1 MERLHPDTLDA
12 LTPQVRT
19 PAYDRRGMSAGIVHL
34 GLGAFHRAHQ
44 AVYTDDAIEQAGGDW
59 GIVGVSLRSDNVA
72 RQLNPQQGL
81 YSVWSEDADGG
92 ELRVI
97 GCVQQ
102 VLLAERDLDAVI
114 GAIASPA
121 TRLVTLTITE
131 KGYLLAA
138 DGQSLAI
145 DNAALAADLQNP
157 ARPATAIGVLALGL
171 KARSEGSGA
180 ALTVLSCDN
189 LSANGSV
196 LGKLLRDY
204 LALTFPSVG
213 PWLDAA
219 VSFPCSMVDRI
230 VPATTDAQKQRQA
243 QALGVLDE
251 GAVSTEAFSQWVVE
265 DNFASDRPAWD
276 AVGVQF
282 VDDIQPYETI
292 KLRLLNASHS
302 AIAYC
307 GLLAGKETVDEV
319 MSDDVLRAY
328 VAQLM
333 AQDLAPALE
342 APAGFDL
349 AGYREDLLTRF
360 ANPRLAHRCAQIAM
374 DGSEKIRQRWLP
386 TLQVARAPHLRKALA
401 AWCFFILGTDADIAD
416 PRAAQ
421 LQSQRAAA
429 AAGTGER
436 LRAVLACAGIT
447 RNTLAGHDVL
457 CAEIERSIDTLRSEG
472 VQGLLAV

>member
-1 MERLHPDTLDA
+1 MERLHPDRLDA
-12 LTPQVRT
+12 LAPQVRT
-19 PAYDRRGMSAGIVHL
+19 PAYDRRGMAAGIVHL

-44 AVYTDDAIEQAGGDW
+44 AVYTEDAIEQAGGDW
-59 GIVGVSLRSDNVA
+59 GIIGVSLRSDKMA

-102 VLLAERDLDAVI
+102 VLVAGQDLDAVVA
-114 GAIASPA
+114 AIASA
-121 TRLVTLTITE
+121 STRLVTLTITE

-138 DGQSLAI
+138 DGQSLAV
-145 DNAALAADLQNP
+145 DDDALAADLENP

-171 KARSEGSGA
+171 KVRSEGSGA
-180 ALTVLSCDN
+180 PLTVLSSDN

-204 LALTFPSVG
+204 LALTFPAVG

-230 VPATTDAQKQRQA
+230 VPATTQAQKQRQA
-243 QALGVLDE
+243 GALGLLDE
-251 GAVSTEAFSQWVVE
+251 GAVGTEPFSQWVVE

-307 GLLAGKETVDEV
+307 GLLAGKQTVDEV
-319 MSDDVLRAY
+319 MADNVLRGY

-333 AQDLAPALE
+333 AQDLAPALD

-349 AGYREDLLTRF
+349 AAYREDLLARF
-360 ANPRLAHRCAQIAM
+360 GNPCLAHRCAQIAM

-386 TLQVARAPHLRKALA
+386 TLQAAPAPYLRRALA
-401 AWCFFILGTDADIAD
+401 AWCFFILETGADIAD

-421 LQSQRAAA
+421 LHAQRAS
-429 AAGTGER
+429 GSGGR
-436 LRAVLACAGIT
+436 VPAVLACAGIT
-447 RNTLAGHDVL
+447 PDTMADHGAL
-457 CAEIERSIDTLRSEG
+457 CAEIERNVDILRSQG
-472 VQGLLAV
+472 VQGLLGA